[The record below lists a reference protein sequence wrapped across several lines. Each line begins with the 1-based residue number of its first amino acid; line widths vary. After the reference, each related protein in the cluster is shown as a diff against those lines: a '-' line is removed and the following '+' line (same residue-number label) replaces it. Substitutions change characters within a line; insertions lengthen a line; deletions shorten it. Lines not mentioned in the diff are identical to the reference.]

1 MAVRRKKKRLRA
13 FFNDL
18 KKKRLDRLEDRLRLK
33 KHISELKSE
42 FQMSSHSL
50 LWVWEYSKK
59 IILICFIFYV
69 IVQVYSMVIMVKYCD
84 FSHLGIMIEK
94 SHDLVLNGIFAYL
107 IKSALENVVRI
118 WINRKKDDSDDEA
131 VG

>member
-1 MAVRRKKKRLRA
+1 MAVRRKKKRLRT

-18 KKKRLDRLEDRLRLK
+18 KKRRLDRLEDRLRLK
-33 KHISELKSE
+33 KHISELKNE
-42 FQMSSHSL
+42 FVTSSHSL

-69 IVQVYSMVIMVKYCD
+69 IVQVYSMIVMVTYCD
-84 FSHLGIMIEK
+84 FSYLGVLIEK

-118 WINRKKDDSDDEA
+118 WIGRDNKDSDDEA